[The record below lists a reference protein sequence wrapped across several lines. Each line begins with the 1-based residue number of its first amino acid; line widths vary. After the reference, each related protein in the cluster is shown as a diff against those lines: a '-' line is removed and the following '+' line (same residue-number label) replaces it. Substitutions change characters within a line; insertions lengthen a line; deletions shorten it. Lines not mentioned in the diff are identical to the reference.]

1 MAIISEELGVV
12 GIAVILILISW
23 LTLRIFLIG
32 IRSKN
37 NYQTLVCYGI
47 GTFFAVE
54 TFFNLGAVT
63 GLLPITGVT
72 FPLVLS
78 ITLGIAMNIS
88 MRQRRMRLVGRNH

>member
-1 MAIISEELGVV
+1 MELE
-12 GIAVILILISW
+12 L
-23 LTLRIFLIG
+23 
-32 IRSKN
+32 
-37 NYQTLVCYGI
+37 
-47 GTFFAVE
+47 FFAVE

-72 FPLVLS
+72 FPFVSYGGSSMLVLS